1 VARFLGNP
9 VVSSQPDEKRPGMV
23 KVKVEDPDG
32 HHQEISMD
40 PSRVN
45 AHVEGGKTTFTV
57 PDLPWLTKSRD
68 SGGRKGAKRQ

>member
-1 VARFLGNP
+1 VARFLDNL
-9 VVSSQPDEKRPGMV
+9 VVKKEPDPKRAGMV
-23 KVKVEDPDG
+23 KVTVEDSEG
-32 HHQEISMD
+32 RHQEVSMD